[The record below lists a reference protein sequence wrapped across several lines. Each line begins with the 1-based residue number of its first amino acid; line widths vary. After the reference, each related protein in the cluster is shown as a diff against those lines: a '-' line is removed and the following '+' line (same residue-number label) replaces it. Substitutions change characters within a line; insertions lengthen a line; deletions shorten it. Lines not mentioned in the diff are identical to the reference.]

1 MLGEASII
9 CQNKIRNSLI
19 VNVVHVFFDKNVVP
33 RWHSITGNYKKWFY
47 TLLGD
52 KHVNKKR

>member
-33 RWHSITGNYKKWFY
+33 R
-47 TLLGD
+47 
-52 KHVNKKR
+52 